1 MGHDVTI
8 QAVSTIELSDV
19 LPTATHD
26 DSAGDSAGPGP
37 EILVLAAA
45 PGQGADS
52 RPVLLL
58 DGAAPTGLDTG
69 VLAGLLPHLG
79 FTGEQD
85 AVQRLPA
92 SAAAGDDY
100 AGPDILL
107 VVGLG
112 SAWAGSDPAA
122 AGTVDDEAAL
132 GADRAGLL
140 RRAAGRATR
149 ALTGTAWAVLALPT
163 LNDAELSSVLQGAA
177 LGAYRWSGGD
187 HGADTAG
194 STGSTAG
201 QPAAD
206 GTAGGAETIEHSA
219 GDDREPADPA
229 SSRSQAPV
237 ERVTVLSPLATG
249 PEAHEAL
256 AGARSL
262 AEATALARDL
272 VNEPPNRLNPL
283 TFAQRALEV
292 AQDCG
297 LQAEVWDDRALA
309 QDGFGGILA
318 VGQGSH
324 TPPRLVRLEWS
335 PPHSDAHI
343 ALIGKGITFDSGGL
357 SLKPPASMPEM
368 KSDMAGAAVVL
379 GAVLAAARLG
389 LPVRVTAWLALAE
402 NMPGPGAQRPS
413 DIITMFSGSTV
424 EVTNTDAEGRLVMAD
439 ALAKAVGEE
448 PDAVL
453 DVATLTGAQI
463 IALGDHVAG
472 VMGTPTL
479 REEVVAAAQ
488 RAGEAFWPMPLP
500 SGLRPAL
507 KSTVA
512 DLINANTSSRAG
524 GMLTAGLF
532 LREFVGSTPWAH
544 LDVAGPAFNDK
555 AAWGLTPTGGTG
567 MGVATLLELLR
578 SRALGQ

>member
-1 MGHDVTI
+1 M
-8 QAVSTIELSDV
+8 STFELSSV
-19 LPTATHD
+19 LPTASRS
-26 DSAGDSAGPGP
+26 DSAQEPPRPGP

-45 PGQGADS
+45 PSQDDDT
-52 RPVLLL
+52 RPTLLT
-58 DGAAPTGLDTG
+58 DGAVSTG
-69 VLAGLLPHLG
+69 VDTDALAGLLPRLG

-85 AVQRLPA
+85 AVQHLPA
-92 SAAAGDDY
+92 SVVTDEDY
-100 AGPDILL
+100 EGPEILL

-112 SAWAGSDPAA
+112 AAWASSDPAL

-140 RRAAGRATR
+140 RRAAGRASR
-149 ALTGTAWAVLALPT
+149 ALAGSSWAVMALPT
-163 LNDAELSSVLQGAA
+163 LNDADLASVLQGAA
-177 LGAYRWSGGD
+177 LGAYRWSGRD
-187 HGADTAG
+187 RAG
-194 STGSTAG
+194 SGKDSRDSGGPVGSAPSTDPQDTQDSTTAKSTGAPGAAEASGAG
-201 QPAAD
+201 APK
-206 GTAGGAETIEHSA
+206 
-219 GDDREPADPA
+219 
-229 SSRSQAPV
+229 APV
-237 ERVTVLSPLATG
+237 ERVTVLSPLAGG
-249 PEAHEAL
+249 PEAEEAL
-256 AGARSL
+256 SFALAL
-262 AEATALARDL
+262 AEATTLARDL
-272 VNEPPNRLNPL
+272 VNEPPNRLTPQA
-283 TFAQRALEV
+283 FAQRAVQAAEEASV
-292 AQDCG
+292 QAQ
-297 LQAEVWDDRALA
+297 VWDEHALA
-309 QDGFGGILA
+309 QEGFGGILA
-318 VGQGSH
+318 VGQGSDQ
-324 TPPRLVRLEWS
+324 PPRLVRLEWA
-335 PPHSDAHI
+335 PPQAEGHV

-368 KSDMAGAAVVL
+368 KSDMAGAAAVL
-379 GAVLAAARLG
+379 GAVLAAARLE
-389 LPVRVTAWLALAE
+389 LPVRITGWLALAE

-413 DIITMFSGSTV
+413 DIITMLSGKTV

-439 ALAKAVGEE
+439 ALARAVTEQ

-463 IALGDHVAG
+463 VALGDHVAG

-532 LREFVGSTPWAH
+532 LREFVGDTPWAH
-544 LDVAGPAFNDK
+544 LDVAGPAFNGK
-555 AAWGLTPTGGTG
+555 SPWGLTPSGGTG

-578 SRALGQ
+578 SRALTH